1 MALWDSSDLV
11 SRAKRR
17 LNRPSTDEAFTEST
31 TDDIWYAFG
40 TESQDRV
47 NELLAI
53 YAPEAVWTVP
63 TEISSDDSGETY
75 HFGNDTDSEAIFAF
89 GHFKLFENEE
99 SIPDYPLVPGV
110 DFTIEHTVGAD
121 KGTVI
126 RIPYNT
132 TRTFTNG
139 GPMAQY
145 VAPSNVITSSTQPTI
160 PKFARKPMI
169 SDMVRL
175 AMERLYGAGAGS
187 DAEAQFQIEWMETLA
202 VIRTQAAGKTG
213 AVRRFRPRHFLRF
226 ARD

>member
-17 LNRPSTDEAFTEST
+17 LNRPGTDEAFTESA
-31 TDDIWYAFG
+31 TDDVWYALG

-47 NELLAI
+47 NKLLAI
-53 YAPEAVWTVP
+53 YVPEAVWTVP

-75 HFGNDTDSEAIFAF
+75 HFGNDTDSEAIFAS

-99 SIPDYPLVPGV
+99 SIPDYPLIPGV

-126 RIPYNT
+126 RIPFNT

-145 VAPSNVITSSTQPTI
+145 VAPSNIITSSTQPTI
-160 PKFARKPMI
+160 PKFARKPMV

-175 AMERLYGAGAGS
+175 GMERLYGTGAGA
-187 DAEAQFQIEWMETLA
+187 DAEVQFQAEWLETLA
-202 VIRTQAAGKTG
+202 VIRTQASSKYGKTLRYRT
-213 AVRRFRPRHFLRF
+213 RRFLRGG
-226 ARD
+226 R